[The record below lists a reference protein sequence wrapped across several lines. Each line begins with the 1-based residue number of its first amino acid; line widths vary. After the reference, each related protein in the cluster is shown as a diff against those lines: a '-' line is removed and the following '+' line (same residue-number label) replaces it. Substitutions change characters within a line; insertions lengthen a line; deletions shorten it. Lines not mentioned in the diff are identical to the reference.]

1 MLKDV
6 KWAEDGTYRPHDVN
20 SPARFFTDGLKNST
34 QFDLQLGYFNSAAI
48 SALAE
53 GFASFISNG
62 GIFRLV
68 INQIVSSRDKEAIIQ
83 GERGDCVAAADVGDM
98 DFTGVGGTIA

>member
-62 GIFRLV
+62 GVIRLV
-68 INQIVSSRDKEAIIQ
+68 INSTLASEFLV
-83 GERGDCVAAADVGDM
+83 
-98 DFTGVGGTIA
+98 F